1 MKYNKKLIVKALT
14 EYAHGDR
21 LLAIGLI
28 DHLVTDHSV
37 PLDRIIKSLV
47 INYKLPKMTAIKL
60 VCDTEQYLIN

>member
-28 DHLVTDHSV
+28 DHLVVDRSV
-37 PLDRIIKSLV
+37 PLDRIVRSLV
-47 INYKLPKMTAIKL
+47 RNYKLPKMTAIKL
-60 VCDTEQYLIN
+60 VCDTEFYQVN